1 MKKEL
6 KITILMPVYNGK
18 KLVKDV
24 LESIFKQNY
33 KNYEVIISD
42 DASKDDLDIFFE
54 KNKFPNVKYFKN
66 KTNLGYGN
74 NMEVLR
80 KLIPKD
86 SEIVFLMAQ
95 DDILAKGA
103 LEKVNTIFLE
113 NTNVGALIRPFY
125 MYGHSIHKP
134 LRDFGPIDRE
144 NDVIVSVND
153 DESKLIPVIN
163 TVCQLSGLAFRSKFL
178 KTPFHEHVMTSHIYP
193 FMEILKDHPVMFIKD
208 YIIAVRTYTSQ
219 TRHVP
224 KIYEFS
230 PQDEWGLMVRTVF
243 AGKKYKK
250 IRDIYLKYIY
260 ENFVSLVQL
269 KNFSTWSVLFRE
281 YWVLL
286 KNRPINF
293 FNFKYWFFVIG
304 TLVLPRQI
312 LLPMVDSYKEI
323 VLSKLL
329 KSKKLSFTGVKKYE

>member
-250 IRDIYLKYIY
+250 IRDIYLKYVY